1 MSTCLYSIY
10 CSLYIYIFYAIGII
24 YHTWTEAINAGLL
37 NVTSTVLTATVIPS
51 ITLCIKEYFA
61 GPVYDDTPCGE
72 DVLRRSS
79 HVSTSI

>member
-1 MSTCLYSIY
+1 MCYY
-10 CSLYIYIFYAIGII
+10 C
-24 YHTWTEAINAGLL
+24 TWTEAINAGLL

-61 GPVYDDTPCGE
+61 GPAYDDISCGE
-72 DVLRRSS
+72 DVLLRSS